1 MIFGKMEVDCKQ
13 HSAFLLIALC
23 SRDSDVE
30 LLAVCQMVRG
40 SPNKIERVP
49 RMIPSGNLT

>member
-49 RMIPSGNLT
+49 GMIPSGNLT